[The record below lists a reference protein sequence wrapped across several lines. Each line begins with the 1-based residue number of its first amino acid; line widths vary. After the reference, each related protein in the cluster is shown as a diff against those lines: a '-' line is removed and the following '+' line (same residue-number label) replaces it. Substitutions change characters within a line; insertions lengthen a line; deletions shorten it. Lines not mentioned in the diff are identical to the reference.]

1 MVVCV
6 NVTHFEI
13 LLICEPI
20 GLELARKELRSKI
33 FWSHQLAF
41 AIKGAGTNMKVV
53 GHVSIRREAPEKN
66 FYRAPPTFYT
76 VPP

>member
-1 MVVCV
+1 MHCAETTKD
-6 NVTHFEI
+6 NY
-13 LLICEPI
+13 
-20 GLELARKELRSKI
+20 
-33 FWSHQLAF
+33 HQFTNQPAGF
-41 AIKGAGTNMKVV
+41 TKGAGTNMKVV